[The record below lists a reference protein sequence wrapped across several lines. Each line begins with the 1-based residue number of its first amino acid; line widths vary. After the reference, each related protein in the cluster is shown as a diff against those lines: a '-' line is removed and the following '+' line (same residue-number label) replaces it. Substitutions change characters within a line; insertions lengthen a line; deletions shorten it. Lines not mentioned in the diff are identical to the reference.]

1 MHATH
6 WLIGLTLLMAGVGT
20 ASAAVGR
27 ADAQDADSNRNVGDS
42 MAITQRESSTGGG
55 DVLGVT
61 RASSPRQAPGE
72 SSSSA
77 GASDHDGGSGIEPRP
92 ARQSHLG
99 WQSLLPGS
107 IQ

>member
-6 WLIGLTLLMAGVGT
+6 WLIGLTLLMAGIGT
-20 ASAAVGR
+20 AR
-27 ADAQDADSNRNVGDS
+27 AGAGHDVQDADANRNVGDS
-42 MAITQRESSTGGG
+42 MTITQRESATGGG

-61 RASSPRQAPGE
+61 RASSPRPAPGE

-77 GASDHDGGSGIEPRP
+77 GASDHGDGADIEPRP
-92 ARQSHLG
+92 AHQSHLG